1 MVDETFEGWYNPA
14 SRPYAWLYAPLHS
27 VVLVVSDHVQ
37 NLPFWEL
44 MQKVLVVHLIESHLL
59 YFTVLFQ
66 DSTTHHPWLHT
77 PFSTALCLQLF
88 ANIVMLQ

>member
-1 MVDETFEGWYNPA
+1 MVNKTFKGWYNPL
-14 SRPYAWLYAPLHS
+14 SRPCAWLYAPLHS

-44 MQKVLVVHLIESHLL
+44 MQKVLVVHLIDSHLL
-59 YFTVLFQ
+59 YFYRPTSGLYYQ
-66 DSTTHHPWLHT
+66 SSMTAYA
-77 PFSTALCLQLF
+77 FSTASCLQLF